1 MTMMHDDSTD
11 DRVQAQTGAVPLI
24 CTADADAD
32 AVVVVAAAIRQG
44 PFDSKVNNNNQQAI
58 SEFE

>member
-1 MTMMHDDSTD
+1 MTMMHEDSTD

-24 CTADADAD
+24 CTADADA
-32 AVVVVAAAIRQG
+32 VVVVVVAAIRQG